1 MAKAKP
7 KIVKDNY
14 LRKILYLQR
23 IGALPKSVG
32 VHLFDVYHDAP
43 CGIFEGKRCDC
54 SPDIRLKCSM
64 PDAAKN

>member
-1 MAKAKP
+1 MAKAKT

-43 CGIFEGKRCDC
+43 CGIFEGKRCNCD
-54 SPDIRLKCSM
+54 PFVKLAFSM